1 MRRRGLQGPALD
13 LDDGHEYR
21 STWERNVARVLR
33 YRGVEASYEPKRY
46 LFDGQPWAES
56 YLPDWRLPGEAQV
69 GPRHYDTI
77 LLEVKGYYDA
87 KSKRRSRNMKKQW
100 AARGVM
106 VLLFREP
113 LYRQLEEDYAEHIP
127 EWEYDR
133 QAPARGQERPAQ
145 ATDGQG
151 PAQRGRGTQAPGPG
165 AEPASDRPGTWHRKS
180 SWRAQGHQPGA

>member
-1 MRRRGLQGPALD
+1 MRRRGLQGPAPD
-13 LDDGHEYR
+13 LADGHEYR

-33 YRGVEASYEPKRY
+33 YRGVDAAYEPKRY
-46 LFDGQPWAES
+46 LFAGQPWTES
-56 YLPDWRLPGEAQV
+56 YLPDWRLPAAVRV
-69 GPRHYDTI
+69 GDRHYDTI

-87 KSKRRSRNMKKQW
+87 KSKRRSRNMQRQY

-133 QAPARGQERPAQ
+133 QAPARGEERTAAAPDDPG
-145 ATDGQG
+145 T
-151 PAQRGRGTQAPGPG
+151 AQRGRGTQAQGPG
-165 AEPASDRPGTWHRKS
+165 AQPAGNRPGAWYRKS
-180 SWRAQGHQPGA
+180 SWRAQGNKPGT